1 MFPPLASAALN
12 LTQTCEDMAFSLT
25 KEQMDIR
32 KAAQEFAEGEFRA
45 VARDLD
51 ARETFDDRL
60 WKKAG
65 RLGFLAV
72 FIPEEYGGAGLGYL
86 EQCVIIEEFARVDL
100 GITHAIESTFFGSQL
115 ILAAGTEEQRQ
126 KYLPPI
132 CAGETRMGMAITEP
146 DAGSDVVSVATSARK
161 DDGEYVINGN
171 KIFITN
177 ATLADFLIVLCVTNP
192 EHPKKHER
200 LSTILVETDRP
211 GYEANVFHGK
221 LSIRTSNTGEVVFK
235 DVRVPGK
242 NRVGEEGKGFYLIM
256 EFFNRT
262 RVQVSALAVGT
273 AQGALD
279 KAVAHVRG
287 REQFGSPLASFQLV
301 QGKIAE
307 MVTLTEAA
315 RSICYRAASKL
326 DSGSPDPALS
336 SMAKW
341 YCAEAAVKVADEAI
355 QLHGGYGI
363 LEEYDVAH
371 YWRNA
376 KVLEIFEGS
385 KEIEKIIIGRKI
397 LGR

>member
-1 MFPPLASAALN
+1 
-12 LTQTCEDMAFSLT
+12 MAFTLT
-25 KEQMDIR
+25 KEQLDIQ
-32 KAAQEFAEGEFRA
+32 KAAREFSEGELRA

-65 RLGFLAV
+65 ELGFLAV
-72 FIPEEYGGAGLGYL
+72 FVDEKYDGLGLGYL
-86 EQCVIIEEFARVDL
+86 EQCLIVEEFARVDL
-100 GITHAIESTFFGSQL
+100 GLAHALESTFFGSQL
-115 ILAAGTEEQRQ
+115 IQLAGNEKQKEQ
-126 KYLPPI
+126 YLPAL
-132 CAGETRMGMAITEP
+132 CRGEMRMGVAITEP
-146 DAGSDVVSVATSARK
+146 DAGSDVTAVTTQAIK
-161 DDGEYVINGN
+161 EGGDYVITGN

-200 LSTILVETDRP
+200 FSTVIVETNRP
-211 GYEANVFHGK
+211 GYEANVLHGK
-221 LSIRTSNTGEVVFK
+221 LSIKPSNTGEVVFK
-235 DVRVPGK
+235 GVRVPLDNLLGK
-242 NRVGEEGKGFYLIM
+242 EGRGFYNIM

-262 RVQVSALAVGT
+262 RVQVAALGVGT

-279 KAVAHVRG
+279 KAVAHVRR
-287 REQFGSPLASFQLV
+287 REQFGNPLGAFQLV

-307 MVTLTEAA
+307 MVTMTEAA

-326 DSGSPDPALS
+326 DSGAADPALS

-341 YCAEAAVKVADEAI
+341 YCAEVAVKVADEAI

-397 LGR
+397 LGTK

>member
-1 MFPPLASAALN
+1 MSFDLS
-12 LTQTCEDMAFSLT
+12 
-25 KEQMDIR
+25 KEQLDIQ
-32 KAAQEFAEGEFRA
+32 KAAREFAEGELRA

-60 WKKAG
+60 WKKAAE
-65 RLGFLAV
+65 LGFLAV
-72 FIPEEYGGAGLGYL
+72 FVDEKFGGLGLGYL
-86 EQCVIIEEFARVDL
+86 EQCLIVEEFARVDL
-100 GITHAIESTFFGSQL
+100 GIAHALESTFFGSQL
-115 ILAAGTEEQRQ
+115 IQLTGSEKQ
-126 KYLPPI
+126 KERYLPAL
-132 CAGETRMGMAITEP
+132 CRGEMRMGVAITEP
-146 DAGSDVVSVATSARK
+146 DAGSDVTSVTTQAIK
-161 DDGEYVINGN
+161 DGGDYVINGN

-192 EHPKKHER
+192 DHPKKHER
-200 LSTILVETDRP
+200 FSTIFVETNRP
-211 GYEANVFHGK
+211 GYEANAFHGK
-221 LSIRTSNTGEVVFK
+221 LSLKPSNTGEVAFK
-235 DVRVPGK
+235 GVRVPLDNLLGK
-242 NRVGEEGKGFYLIM
+242 EGRGFYNIM

-262 RVQVSALAVGT
+262 RVQVASLGVGT
-273 AQGALD
+273 AQGALE
-279 KAVAHVRG
+279 KAVAHVRR
-287 REQFGSPLASFQLV
+287 REQFGNPLAAFQLV

-307 MVTLTEAA
+307 MVTMTEAA

-341 YCAEAAVKVADEAI
+341 YCAEVAVKVADEAI

-385 KEIEKIIIGRKI
+385 KEIEKIIIGKKI
-397 LGR
+397 LGMR

>member
-1 MFPPLASAALN
+1 
-12 LTQTCEDMAFSLT
+12 MAFTLA
-25 KEQMDIR
+25 KEQIDIQ
-32 KAAQEFAEGEFRA
+32 KAAREFAEGELRP

-51 ARETFDDRL
+51 AREAFDDRL

-65 RLGFLAV
+65 ELGFLAV
-72 FIPEEYGGAGLGYL
+72 FVDEKYGGLGFGYL
-86 EQCVIIEEFARVDL
+86 EQCLIVEEFARVDL
-100 GITHAIESTFFGSQL
+100 GLAHALESTFFGTQL
-115 ILAAGTEEQRQ
+115 IQLAGSEEQKE
-126 KYLPPI
+126 KYLPAV
-132 CAGETRMGMAITEP
+132 CRGDMRMGVAITEP
-146 DAGSDVVSVATSARK
+146 DAGSDVTSVSTEATK
-161 DDGEYVINGN
+161 DGGDYVINGT
-171 KIFITN
+171 KMFITN
-177 ATLADFLIVLCVTNP
+177 ATLADFLIVLCVTHPGNP
-192 EHPKKHER
+192 KRHER
-200 LSTILVETDRP
+200 FSTLIVETNRP
-211 GYEANVFHGK
+211 GYEANILHGK
-221 LSIRTSNTGEVVFK
+221 LSLRPSNTGEVAFK
-235 DVRVPGK
+235 GVRVPQSNLLGK
-242 NRVGEEGKGFYLIM
+242 EGRGFYNIM

-262 RVQVSALAVGT
+262 RVQVAALGVGT

-279 KAVAHVRG
+279 KAIAYVRR
-287 REQFGSPLASFQLV
+287 REQFGNPLSAFQLV

-307 MVTLTEAA
+307 MVTMTEAA

-341 YCAEAAVKVADEAI
+341 YCAEVAVKVADEAI

-397 LGR
+397 LGTG